1 MTTKTLL
8 TTFLSA
14 SFILCVT
21 AGPLYGATLTTEFNT
36 LVDQQKITRAKQ
48 SVCIEQNDDHTLS
61 YNATARIIPA
71 SVSKLYTFDF
81 ALATL
86 PEDFRYTTK
95 FYVNGTTLYINGAG
109 DPHFVTEHLTKV
121 LTQIQSEKRITI
133 DHIVFTPGFY
143 FNWEMVPPA
152 VHTALANAVS
162 NTPAMPVSKNV
173 RITLSFMPYSG
184 KGTSYQ
190 FSSAPLPS
198 LMKQI
203 NNYSTNISADI
214 LLSRLGGPVAF
225 SEYMKKTYNAGPETV
240 SFMTGSG
247 LYGNYT
253 TCELTLRVIEHLE
266 AQLKEHGLEV
276 TDVLSM
282 PQVDP
287 GVIEKRAINIDG
299 KNAIVAKSGF
309 VNYNHALAGVINTK
323 DNPAY
328 FAIFT
333 NYNLMAQ
340 TSAVKT
346 MVDQYTEKIL
356 ANFGSALQSFDYTP
370 DPGLF
375 EDILIKKLKS

>member
-14 SFILCVT
+14 SFVLGIT
-21 AGPLYGATLTTEFNT
+21 AGPLYGATLTTELNT
-36 LVDQQKITRAKQ
+36 LVDQQKIARAKQ
-48 SVCIEQNDDHTLS
+48 SVCIEQNGVDTLS
-61 YNATARIIPA
+61 YNAQTRIIPA

-86 PEDFRYTTK
+86 PEDFRYTTN
-95 FYVNGTTLYINGAG
+95 FYVQGTTLYINGAG
-109 DPHFVTEHLTKV
+109 DPHFVAEHLTKV
-121 LTQIQSEKRITI
+121 LTTVQSEKNIVI

-143 FNWEMVPPA
+143 FNWEMAPA
-152 VHTALANAVS
+152 AVQTALANAVR
-162 NTPAMPVSKNV
+162 NTPGMPVSPNV
-173 RITLSFMPYSG
+173 RITLSLVPYNG

-190 FSSAPLPS
+190 FSSAPLPA
-198 LMKQI
+198 LLKQI

-225 SEYMKKTYNAGPETV
+225 SEYMKKTYDAGPETV

-253 TCELTLRVIEHLE
+253 TCALTLRVIKHLE
-266 AQLKEHGLEV
+266 SQLKERDLEV

-282 PQVDP
+282 PKVDP
-287 GVIEKRAINIDG
+287 GVIEKRAINMDG

-309 VNYNHALAGVINTK
+309 VNYHHALAGVINTADK
-323 DNPAY
+323 PAY

-333 NYNLMAQ
+333 NYNFMAQ

-356 ANFGSALQSFDYTP
+356 AHFSPTLESFDYAP
-370 DPGLF
+370 DPSIF
-375 EDILIKKLKS
+375 EDVLIKKL